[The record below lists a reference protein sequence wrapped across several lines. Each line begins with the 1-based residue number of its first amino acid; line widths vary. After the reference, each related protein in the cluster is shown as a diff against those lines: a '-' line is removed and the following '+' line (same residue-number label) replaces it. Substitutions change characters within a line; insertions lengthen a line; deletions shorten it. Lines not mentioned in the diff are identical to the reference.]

1 MLGFAEKS
9 HAGTDP
15 REPSKERCSDVLLLR
30 MVKAYHYGKSMTK
43 IDYSKFYEIFD
54 LHT

>member
-1 MLGFAEKS
+1 MASLANSTIALFTV
-9 HAGTDP
+9 HN
-15 REPSKERCSDVLLLR
+15 
-30 MVKAYHYGKSMTK
+30 GKSMTK